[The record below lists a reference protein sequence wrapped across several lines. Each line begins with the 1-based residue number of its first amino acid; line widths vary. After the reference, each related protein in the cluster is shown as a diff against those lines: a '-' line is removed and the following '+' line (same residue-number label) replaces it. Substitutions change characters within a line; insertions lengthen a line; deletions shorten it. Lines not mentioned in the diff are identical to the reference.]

1 MDTYGYHEM
10 YRNSKKVEKK
20 HKKLHTPNPQ
30 IWPILQAKQEMP
42 ELEMQEVV

>member
-1 MDTYGYHEM
+1 MDTMKCTEIP
-10 YRNSKKVEKK
+10 KKVEKK